1 MLQDDRVK
9 TKNGPFAYWLIYLF
23 FNIHFKTDIGPHIED
38 NKIKAKQN
46 AYLFTAWEH
55 KAGQRHS
62 V

>member
-46 AYLFTAWEH
+46 AYLFTA
-55 KAGQRHS
+55 
-62 V
+62 